1 MTVIAL
7 VITMDSSPIFL
18 GAFAE
23 LLNATISF
31 VMSVHMEQLG
41 FHWVDFHEIWHW
53 SIFLIFQE
61 NSSFMKIWQE

>member
-41 FHWVDFHEIWHW
+41 FHWVDFHEI
-53 SIFLIFQE
+53 
-61 NSSFMKIWQE
+61 